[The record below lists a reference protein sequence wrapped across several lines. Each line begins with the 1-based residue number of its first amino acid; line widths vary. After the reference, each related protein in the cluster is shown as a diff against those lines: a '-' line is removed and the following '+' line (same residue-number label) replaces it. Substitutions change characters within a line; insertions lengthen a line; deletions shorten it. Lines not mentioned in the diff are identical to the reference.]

1 MGGARSAALSARDR
15 IPEPAGLTIPWRSGM
30 KRPYAPALAALFLAL
45 PLVLRAAPT
54 AAPVSVDQILMQ
66 APSPSDLRA
75 RQLRNAIQ
83 AAARRPADAGESF
96 YYRGLSFER
105 DGLADSAIA
114 CYRRALALRGADEER
129 LALVDVLTRLRDPA
143 SLSEAVTL
151 LEQARPRVATDDQT
165 LLVAYD

>member
-1 MGGARSAALSARDR
+1 
-15 IPEPAGLTIPWRSGM
+15 
-30 KRPYAPALAALFLAL
+30 
-45 PLVLRAAPT
+45 
-54 AAPVSVDQILMQ
+54 
-66 APSPSDLRA
+66 
-75 RQLRNAIQ
+75 LRNALQ
-83 AAARRPADAGESF
+83 PPPRRPADAGESF

-114 CYRRALALRGADEER
+114 CYRRALPLRGADEER

-165 LLVAYD
+165 LLVAYDARLAWALTLAGHADSSDALT